1 MKLKKTK
8 HNFTISGGGLLF
20 LCSISLLGVGF
31 SSWVIFDTG
40 NESFN
45 VNFQVAETNQY
56 PLFSDLSINYDFEL
70 CQDGMVKDSTIL
82 KEGKISVNLTI
93 NNFYINL
100 FSYVVDDYFSMRASL
115 ASNDVA
121 FIPFIDSIT
130 ASITDTTITSEDSS
144 ASFASLLRFAVNLSE
159 ETTKLELTYTIK
171 NEDSDGND
179 ISGFYENGLALTFQ
193 AEGVK
198 E

>member
-1 MKLKKTK
+1 M
-8 HNFTISGGGLLF
+8 LF

>member
-1 MKLKKTK
+1 M
-8 HNFTISGGGLLF
+8 
-20 LCSISLLGVGF
+20 
-31 SSWVIFDTG
+31 IFDTG

-45 VNFQVAETNQY
+45 VNFQVAETNRY

-82 KEGKISVNLTI
+82 KEDKISVSLTI
-93 NNFYINL
+93 KNSYANM
-100 FSYVVDDYFSMRASL
+100 FSYVVDGYFSMCVSL
-115 ASNDVA
+115 IPNDVA
-121 FIPFIDSIT
+121 FLPFVDNVT

-144 ASFASLLRFAVNLSE
+144 TSFASLLKFAINLSE

-179 ISGFYENGLALTFQ
+179 ISSFYENGLALTFQ